1 MNMKGII
8 LSEWISN
15 SGTDALNPVGAWQI
29 LAVLAW
35 FFLLEV
41 VQVMESLPRRG
52 MMEHRT
58 LL

>member
-1 MNMKGII
+1 MKGII